1 MYGLPEIKWKKE
13 KKYFKKEKLINV
25 YNAVHRSSKRDMKK
39 WP

>member
-1 MYGLPEIKWKKE
+1 MVSQRLNEKKK

-39 WP
+39 